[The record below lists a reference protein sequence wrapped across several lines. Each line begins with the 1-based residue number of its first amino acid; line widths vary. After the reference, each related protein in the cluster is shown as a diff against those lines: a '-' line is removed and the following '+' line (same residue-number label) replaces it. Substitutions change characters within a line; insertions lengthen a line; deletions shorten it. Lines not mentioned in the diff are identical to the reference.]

1 MKDKKAIDIYTFVH
15 ALFGYVAAKKGLSNT
30 DILILAGLY
39 ELIEP
44 KIIDAMKN
52 GTNTLDWD
60 HESRQ
65 NIIIDIFVPLLGAY
79 LAKK

>member
-1 MKDKKAIDIYTFVH
+1 MH